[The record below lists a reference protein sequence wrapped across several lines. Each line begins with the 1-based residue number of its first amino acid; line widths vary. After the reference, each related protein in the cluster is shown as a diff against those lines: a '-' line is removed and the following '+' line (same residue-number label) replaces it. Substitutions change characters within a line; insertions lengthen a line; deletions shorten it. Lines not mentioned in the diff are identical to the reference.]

1 MDCRIPKPREGPLA
15 APLCS
20 AFAGYC
26 RGAHS
31 RAPVTARHPAALAT
45 RGRRWVGDPGQPER
59 RGAPAPGEG
68 RRRIGELHP
77 SPPTTCSAPLSGW
90 ARWQ

>member
-45 RGRRWVGDPGQPER
+45 LRHGAEDGSVTLGSRSAGVRRPRVRAAGGSGNYTRPRLRLVQ
-59 RGAPAPGEG
+59 
-68 RRRIGELHP
+68 LH
-77 SPPTTCSAPLSGW
+77 
-90 ARWQ
+90 